1 MTKKAAQSTQTTK
14 KNMNFIQKLLKGN
27 GILWAGLVF
36 FSIPVLILVVILLQS
51 SLATGNVIEGN
62 RFNNDLDPEIT
73 STIIEE
79 TKSSLEAL
87 EFDSVSVNLH
97 AATLLVTLKAS
108 PNLESIEFADLA
120 VSVIEVIDEHIPLTT
135 YFSASDA
142 KKMYDLQVDIY
153 NVNANDDSV
162 NLHTILTKNANM
174 TEWSIQDLST
184 AINPELAAE
193 LIAAMEEK
201 NNPTTDTSIP
211 TDSSDST
218 TESE

>member
-1 MTKKAAQSTQTTK
+1 MTKKAAQNTQTTK

-62 RFNNDLDPEIT
+62 RFNNDLNPEIT
-73 STIIEE
+73 STLIEE
-79 TKSSLEAL
+79 TKSSLEGL

-97 AATLLVTLKAS
+97 AATLLITLKAS

-120 VSVIEVIDEHIPLTT
+120 VSVVEVIDEHIPLTT